1 MPHHRHVIWPVTTTS
16 PRRNDDQVL
25 VGTRSSVLSSSPL
38 QKGRGGGG
46 VLRLSGPCLA
56 LWFQALVVDLGLCR
70 GQGVGMGL
78 GWGVSGLGLGCGWFW
93 FWQSQAWLRAALSG
107 MFMFIDEH
115 VVFGCFQ
122 SLCQG
127 YIRCC

>member
-1 MPHHRHVIWPVTTTS
+1 M
-16 PRRNDDQVL
+16 RRVAAGGKRGREQR
-25 VGTRSSVLSSSPL
+25 G
-38 QKGRGGGG
+38 GRGGGRWPG
-46 VLRLSGPCLA
+46 GGGARGRGRGRRAPGGGGGGGGVVLRLSGPCLA

-70 GQGVGMGL
+70 GQGGGMGL

-115 VVFGCFQ
+115 VVF
-122 SLCQG
+122 
-127 YIRCC
+127 